1 MLRCADEEITH
12 LCIDE
17 KSAERIHTFA
27 RIPTGIDSSWALD
40 LVPERKLMAAVS
52 LLEKLTPAHRILVK
66 AVVMDVWPA

>member
-1 MLRCADEEITH
+1 MLRCADEEITY

-17 KSAERIHTFA
+17 KSSERIHTFT

-52 LLEKLTPAHRILVK
+52 LLEKLTPPHRIWVK